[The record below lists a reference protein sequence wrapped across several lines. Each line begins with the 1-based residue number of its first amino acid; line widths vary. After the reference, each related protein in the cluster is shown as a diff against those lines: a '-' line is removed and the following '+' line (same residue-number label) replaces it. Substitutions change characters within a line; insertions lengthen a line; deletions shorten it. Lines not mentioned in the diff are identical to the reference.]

1 MSPSTAKQMTT
12 TVPQD
17 LTPVSAG
24 SRSRTLGEMIL
35 DAAARFEDVA
45 LQYRQD
51 GEEIRISYPAL
62 GAISTEIAQGL
73 ISLGIQA
80 GDRVAILGATSA
92 DWTLADC
99 GSLCAGAVVTPIY
112 HTNSPEECAYVLDH
126 SQARLVFCE
135 DAAQLA
141 KVEQVRDRCPA
152 LEHVV
157 TFKPA
162 GDAITLQ
169 ALRQRGIEIP
179 PERVHERVASIQSG
193 DIATLVYTSGT
204 TGPPKGC
211 MLSHENLIATV
222 RMYEQRLGL
231 DRTHSMYQFLP
242 LAHVLARVAQNVVL
256 SVGARLIYWG
266 GDTSKIVDE
275 LLDAAP
281 THVPAVPRIYEKMQ
295 GAVEGEISRKPALQR
310 GLFEWAVRCGGRA
323 RKALRE
329 RRQPDLLTDVQYRLA
344 DRLVLAKVRR
354 LFGPELQVAL
364 VGAAPIAPELLE
376 FFDACGV
383 LVLEGYGLTE
393 TCAATALNT
402 VDAVRFGTVG
412 KPLPGAQVA
421 IAADGEILIR
431 GPHVFKGYYR
441 DPDATEQVLGADGWF
456 RTGDLGALS
465 PDGFLSITGR
475 KKDLII
481 TSSGKNITP
490 VNIESEL
497 RESRYITEAVVY
509 GDKRSYLVAM
519 LTLDR
524 DESVELAERFGIA
537 TDPVTIAADP
547 RVHAE
552 IQKEVDRVNRKFAR
566 IEQVKRFAI
575 LGHDLTQADGEL
587 TPTMKVKRAIVYDK
601 YGDIFAGLYE
611 QRHTS
616 DKEQVSH
623 A

>member
-1 MSPSTAKQMTT
+1 MTADATMAPPRPL
-12 TVPQD
+12 PQ
-17 LTPVSAG
+17 
-24 SRSRTLGEMIL
+24 TLGEMIL
-35 DAAARFEDVA
+35 DAAARYEGVA
-45 LQYRQD
+45 LQYRRD
-51 GEEIRISYPAL
+51 GQTVRISYPAL
-62 GAISTEIAQGL
+62 GAITTEIAQGL
-73 ISLGIQA
+73 ISLGIEA
-80 GDRVAILGATSA
+80 GDRVAILGLTSA

-126 SQARLVFCE
+126 SQARLVFCD

-141 KVEQVRDRCPA
+141 KIELIRDRCPM

-162 GDAITLQ
+162 GDAITLDE
-169 ALRQRGIEIP
+169 LRHRGGDVS
-179 PERVHERVASIQSG
+179 PERVYERVASARPG
-193 DIATLVYTSGT
+193 AMATLVYTSGT

-211 MLSHENLIATV
+211 MLTHENLIATV

-242 LAHVLARVAQNVVL
+242 LAHVLARVAQTVVL

-266 GDTSKIVDE
+266 GDSSKIVDE
-275 LLDAAP
+275 LLDAGP

-295 GAVEGEISRKPALQR
+295 GAVTGEISRKPAVQR
-310 GLFEWAVRCGGRA
+310 ALFEWAVRCGGRA
-323 RKALRE
+323 RRALRE
-329 RRQPDLLTDVQYRLA
+329 RRQPDLLTDVQYRVA
-344 DRLVLAKVRR
+344 DRLVLSKVRR

-364 VGAAPIAPELLE
+364 VGAAPIARDLLE

-393 TCAATALNT
+393 TCAASTLNT
-402 VDAVRFGTVG
+402 VDALRFGTVG
-412 KPLPGAQVA
+412 KPLPGVQVA
-421 IAADGEILIR
+421 IAEDGEILIG

-441 DPDATEQVLGADGWF
+441 DPAATEEVLTDDGWL

-465 PDGFLSITGR
+465 PEGFLSITGR

-481 TSSGKNITP
+481 TSSGKNIAP

-497 RESRYITEAVVY
+497 RESRYVTEAVVY
-509 GDKRSYLVAM
+509 GDNRPYLVAM
-519 LTLDR
+519 VTLDR
-524 DESVELAERFGIA
+524 DESVKLAERLGIA

-552 IQKEVDRVNRKFAR
+552 VQKDVDRVNRKFAR

-575 LGHDLTQADGEL
+575 LGHDLTQTDGEL
-587 TPTMKVKRAIVYDK
+587 TPTMKVKRAIVHDK
-601 YGDIFAGLYE
+601 YCDVFTELYDLGRVPGNE
-611 QRHTS
+611 HS
-616 DKEQVSH
+616 GGS
-623 A
+623 

>member
-1 MSPSTAKQMTT
+1 MNPLTATPTTSPLARDVASM
-12 TVPQD
+12 
-17 LTPVSAG
+17 SAG
-24 SRSRTLGEMIL
+24 SRTQTLGQMIL
-35 DAAARFEDVA
+35 DAAASFDGVA
-45 LQYRQD
+45 LQYRRD
-51 GEEIRISYPAL
+51 GQTVTVSYPEL

-73 ISLGIQA
+73 IGLGIEA
-80 GDRVAILGATSA
+80 GDRVAILGLTSA

-126 SQARLVFCE
+126 SQARMVFCD
-135 DAAQLA
+135 DAAQVA
-141 KVEQVRDRCPA
+141 KIEQIRDRCPM

-162 GDAITLQ
+162 GEEITLKD
-169 ALRQRGIEIP
+169 LRQRGSKIP
-179 PERVHERVASIQSG
+179 PERVHERVASTDPG
-193 DIATLVYTSGT
+193 DVATLVYTSGT

-211 MLSHENLIATV
+211 MLTHENFIATV

-242 LAHVLARVAQNVVL
+242 LAHVLARVAQAVVL

-266 GDTSKIVDE
+266 GDTAKIVDE
-275 LLDAAP
+275 LLDTGP

-295 GAVEGEISRKPALQR
+295 GAVTGEISRKPALQR

-323 RKALRE
+323 RRAIRE

-402 VDAVRFGTVG
+402 VDALRFGTVG

-421 IAADGEILIR
+421 IADDGEILIR
-431 GPHVFKGYYR
+431 GPHVFQGYYR
-441 DPDATEQVLGADGWF
+441 DPEATEEVLASDGWF
-456 RTGDLGALS
+456 RSGDLGALS
-465 PDGFLSITGR
+465 PDGYLSITGR

-481 TSSGKNITP
+481 TSGGKNITP
-490 VNIESEL
+490 VNMESSL
-497 RESRYITEAVVY
+497 RESRYVTEAVVY
-509 GDKRSYLVAM
+509 GDRRPYLVAM

-524 DESVELAERFGIA
+524 DESVKLAERFGIA
-537 TDPVTIAADP
+537 TDPVTIATDP

-552 IQKEVDRVNRKFAR
+552 LEKEVDRVNRTFAR

-601 YGDIFAGLYE
+601 YGDVFAELYE
-611 QRHTS
+611 QRQ
-616 DKEQVSH
+616 DKE
-623 A
+623 